1 MIPKNRPTHPG
12 KFVKEDILK
21 ELGMTQTQL
30 ANALGLSRQLITQL
44 VNEKCDL
51 TADMALRLSQFTQT
65 TPEMWLNL
73 QLAIELWDAYHSLYA
88 EEIKQIQEGGQG
100 SGGDT
105 HDGSE

>member
-21 ELGMTQTQL
+21 ELGLTPNQL
-30 ANALGLSRQLITQL
+30 ANALGLPCHTITQL

-51 TADMALRLSQFTQT
+51 TADMALRLSRFTQT

-73 QLAIELWDAYHSLYA
+73 QLAIELWDAYHSPCA
-88 EEIKQIQEGGQG
+88 EKIEQIQPYAKMCLA
-100 SGGDT
+100 
-105 HDGSE
+105 